1 LLTPGD
7 FLPCRRLFFALWP
20 DEAARA
26 SLARIMQ
33 SAKRDAGGRA
43 PAPERFHMTLAYPGV
58 TLEERVDALVAL
70 GTRAAGRSFRLE
82 LNEIGTFRQGVV
94 WAGPAVIPEP
104 LALLAASL
112 DMELKRNGFPN
123 RQRRFTP
130 HITLLREA
138 KALVEL
144 RLTEPIAFDVI
155 AFSLVASHLPPER
168 VWYEVIQRFP
178 LH

>member
-1 LLTPGD
+1 MPY
-7 FLPCRRLFFALWP
+7 RRLFFALWP

-33 SAKRDAGGRA
+33 RVKRDAGGRA
-43 PAPERFHMTLAYPGV
+43 PAPERLHMTLAYPGT

-70 GTRAAGRSFRLE
+70 GARAAGRSFRLE
-82 LNEIGTFRQGVV
+82 LSEVGAFRQGVV
-94 WAGPAVIPEP
+94 WAGPAVTPEP

-112 DMELKRNGFPN
+112 DVELKRDGFPN

-144 RLTEPIAFDVI
+144 HLAEPIAFDVME
-155 AFSLVASHLPPER
+155 FSLVESHLPPER

-178 LH
+178 LR